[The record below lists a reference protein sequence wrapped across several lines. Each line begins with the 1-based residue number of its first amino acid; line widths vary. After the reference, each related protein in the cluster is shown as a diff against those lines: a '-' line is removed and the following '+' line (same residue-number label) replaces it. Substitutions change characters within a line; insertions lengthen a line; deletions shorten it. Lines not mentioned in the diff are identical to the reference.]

1 MTSFTTNTY
10 EQFGLFQ
17 NWNSIRIPRIS
28 RSFNEHTIAQMF
40 NDVGVGFVERVDF
53 VVIPTQETSPFR
65 TAYVH
70 FKSWSNTQI
79 MHDVRLS
86 IDSTGSYR
94 MNFYDGTYCFLQR
107 MTCEPVPT
115 TDQNI
120 HQLAAALTSIEARLR
135 VTEEQLASK
144 SSEHAVAI
152 DQIGEQAF
160 RIADLERR
168 LDEYDE
174 YYENEANENNDET
187 FGGTFGGKASRIAD
201 LERRLDEYDE
211 YYENEYNEA
220 NGDDE
225 SVGDDEPVSD
235 FEIEYSDDDEGDNEA
250 EGDDPRYNFRVTR
263 SMRSHRTTDLE
274 EGDVDEAGFHSSYY
288 TSDPEISTMSLD
300 ELAALVQDPN
310 QAFDCGSQMDI
321 SVEDDDDASTHSSM
335 PELLSAES
343 DSDDSERMRTT
354 HYLCD
359 NY

>member
-120 HQLAAALTSIEARLR
+120 HQLAAALTSMEARLR

-160 RIADLERR
+160 RLADLERR

-174 YYENEANENNDET
+174 YYENEANENNDE
-187 FGGTFGGKASRIAD
+187 TFGGKASRIAD

-220 NGDDE
+220 EGDD
-225 SVGDDEPVSD
+225 DQA
-235 FEIEYSDDDEGDNEA
+235 N
-250 EGDDPRYNFRVTR
+250 DPRYNFRVTR
-263 SMRSHRTTDLE
+263 TMSSEDLE

-288 TSDPEISTMSLD
+288 TSDPEISSMSLD
-300 ELAALVQDPN
+300 ELAALVQDPD

>member
-1 MTSFTTNTY
+1 M
-10 EQFGLFQ
+10 
-17 NWNSIRIPRIS
+17 
-28 RSFNEHTIAQMF
+28 
-40 NDVGVGFVERVDF
+40 
-53 VVIPTQETSPFR
+53 
-65 TAYVH
+65 
-70 FKSWSNTQI
+70 
-79 MHDVRLS
+79 
-86 IDSTGSYR
+86 
-94 MNFYDGTYCFLQR
+94 
-107 MTCEPVPT
+107 
-115 TDQNI
+115 
-120 HQLAAALTSIEARLR
+120 EARLR

-160 RIADLERR
+160 RLADLERR

-174 YYENEANENNDET
+174 YYENEANENNDE
-187 FGGTFGGKASRIAD
+187 TFGGKASRIAD

-220 NGDDE
+220 EGDDDQ
-225 SVGDDEPVSD
+225 S
-235 FEIEYSDDDEGDNEA
+235 N
-250 EGDDPRYNFRVTR
+250 DPRYNFRVTR
-263 SMRSHRTTDLE
+263 TMSSEDLE

-288 TSDPEISTMSLD
+288 TSDPEISSMSLD
-300 ELAALVQDPN
+300 ELAALVQDPD

>member
-40 NDVGVGFVERVDF
+40 NDLGVGFVERVDF
-53 VVIPTQETSPFR
+53 VAIPTQETSSFR

-70 FKSWSNTQI
+70 FKSWSNTRI

-120 HQLAAALTSIEARLR
+120 HQLAAALTSMEARLR
-135 VTEEQLASK
+135 ATEEQLASK
-144 SSEHAVAI
+144 STEHAEAV
-152 DQIGEQAF
+152 DLLGEQAS
-160 RIADLERR
+160 RIANLERR

-174 YYENEANENNDET
+174 YYENEANEYNAET
-187 FGGTFGGKASRIAD
+187 FDQTEFQAT
-201 LERRLDEYDE
+201 
-211 YYENEYNEA
+211 N
-220 NGDDE
+220 DDE
-225 SVGDDEPVSD
+225 Q
-235 FEIEYSDDDEGDNEA
+235 EA
-250 EGDDPRYNFRVTR
+250 LDDPRYNFRVTR
-263 SMRSHRTTDLE
+263 TMSSEDLE

-288 TSDPEISTMSLD
+288 ASDPEISSMSLD
-300 ELAALVQDPN
+300 ELAALVQDPD
-310 QAFDCGSQMDI
+310 QAFDCGSPMDI